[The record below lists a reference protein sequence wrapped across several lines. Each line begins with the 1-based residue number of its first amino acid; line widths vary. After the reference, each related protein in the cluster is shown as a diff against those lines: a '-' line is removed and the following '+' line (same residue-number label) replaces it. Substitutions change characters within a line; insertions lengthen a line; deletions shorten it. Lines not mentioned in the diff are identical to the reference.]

1 MYPEERVAPM
11 RQELVDLGFREW
23 RQADQVERDLPA
35 SKGVSMV
42 VVNSVCGCS
51 ASTARPG
58 IALALKLGPQPDHLF
73 TVFAGND
80 VEATQAVRARMG
92 TEPPSSPAVGIF
104 VDGKFHAIIHRKDIQ
119 VSDPEEVAALIQ
131 GAVAAA
137 KAG

>member
-11 RQELVDLGFREW
+11 RQELVDLGFQEW
-23 RQADQVERDLPA
+23 REPEQVERDLPG
-35 SKGVSMV
+35 SKGVAMV

-58 IALALKLGPQPDHLF
+58 IALALKLGPRPDHLF

-104 VDGKFHAIIHRKDIQ
+104 VDGKFQSIIHRKDIQ

-137 KAG
+137 RAG